1 MSIPLPDYSVGIN
14 GKAASQLADL
24 HSIRADLADARDYA
38 RLYASR
44 VPSPDAQTAAD
55 PVSSAINRAL
65 WASACISYRRVF
77 TTGKAHL
84 AKGQPRLRV
93 NDNWT
98 DNLTPEQLDAH
109 NSVLDMANRHI
120 AHRVN
125 DLEQVKIFALLASPP
140 AQPGI
145 VGVGPMILS
154 MVGPEVTLP
163 QRLVSVCDLLIA
175 ATEREI
181 DKLSQVLLD
190 FMREQDLD
198 PMYAA
203 VQSRARLNDS
213 EESSE
218 MPRDD

>member
-1 MSIPLPDYSVGIN
+1 
-14 GKAASQLADL
+14 
-24 HSIRADLADARDYA
+24 
-38 RLYASR
+38 
-44 VPSPDAQTAAD
+44 
-55 PVSSAINRAL
+55 
-65 WASACISYRRVF
+65 
-77 TTGKAHL
+77 
-84 AKGQPRLRV
+84 
-93 NDNWT
+93 
-98 DNLTPEQLDAH
+98 
-109 NSVLDMANRHI
+109 
-120 AHRVN
+120 
-125 DLEQVKIFALLASPP
+125 
-140 AQPGI
+140 
-145 VGVGPMILS
+145 MILS
-154 MVGPEVTLP
+154 MVGPEATLL